1 MESLIL
7 FSIIVYNLNKLIGLE
22 ENMSVKIDIFTK
34 NLELTDR
41 LNDYV
46 FKKVEKL
53 EKFLDEV
60 DECRVDLSHIKTAR
74 NANDRHV
81 AQLTLRGKGYIL
93 RSEERSDSIFSAVD
107 AALDKMR
114 RQIRRYK
121 GKRAR
126 GRGDGQTIAEAISL
140 ALPEEEEE
148 ELEPI
153 IARRKRF
160 MLVPM
165 SEAEAIEQMK
175 LLGHEDFFVFY
186 NANTS
191 EFNVLYLRRDGTYG
205 IIIPEIG

>member
-1 MESLIL
+1 MT
-7 FSIIVYNLNKLIGLE
+7 
-22 ENMSVKIDIFTK
+22 VKIDIFTK
-34 NLELTDR
+34 NIELTDR

-46 FKKVEKL
+46 VKKVEKL

-60 DECRVDLSHIKTAR
+60 DECRVDLSHAKTAR
-74 NANDRHV
+74 NASDRYV
-81 AQLTLRGKGYIL
+81 AQLTLRGKGFIL
-93 RSEERSDSIFSAVD
+93 RSEERSDSIFSAAD
-107 AALDKMR
+107 AAIDKMR

-126 GRGDGQTIAEAISL
+126 GRGDGQTIAEAIDVIP
-140 ALPEEEEE
+140 ADEAIEMEEI
-148 ELEPI
+148 PV

-165 SEAEAIEQMK
+165 DELEAVEQMK
-175 LLGHEDFFVFY
+175 LLGHENFFIFY

-191 EFNVLYLRRDGTYG
+191 EFNVLYRRRDGTYG

>member
-1 MESLIL
+1 MEA
-7 FSIIVYNLNKLIGLE
+7 
-22 ENMSVKIDIFTK
+22 NMTVKIEIFTK

-46 FKKVEKL
+46 VMKVEKL

-60 DECRVDLSHIKTAR
+60 DECRVDLSYAKTAR

-81 AQLTLRGKGYIL
+81 AQLTLRGKGFIL

-114 RQIRRYK
+114 RQIRRFK

-126 GRGDGQTIAEAISL
+126 GRGDGQTIAEAIELS
-140 ALPEEEEE
+140 AAEAEEIEA
-148 ELEPI
+148 EPVI
-153 IARRKRF
+153 VRRKRF
-160 MLVPM
+160 MLAPM
-165 SEAEAIEQMK
+165 DELEAVEQMK
-175 LLGHEDFFVFY
+175 LLGHENFFIFY

-191 EFNVLYLRRDGTYG
+191 EFNVLYRRRDGTYG

>member
-1 MESLIL
+1 MT
-7 FSIIVYNLNKLIGLE
+7 
-22 ENMSVKIDIFTK
+22 VKIDIFTK
-34 NLELTDR
+34 NLDLNDR
-41 LNDYV
+41 LHDYV
-46 FKKVEKL
+46 VKKVEKL

-60 DECRVDLSHIKTAR
+60 DECRVDLSYAKTAR

-81 AQLTLRGKGYIL
+81 AQLTLRGKGFIL

-126 GRGDGQTIAEAISL
+126 GRGDGQTIAEAIE
-140 ALPEEEEE
+140 LPTEEAEEIE
-148 ELEPI
+148 AEPV

-165 SEAEAIEQMK
+165 DELEAVEQMK
-175 LLGHEDFFVFY
+175 LLGHENFFIFY

-191 EFNVLYLRRDGTYG
+191 EYNVLYKRRDGTYG

>member
-1 MESLIL
+1 MT
-7 FSIIVYNLNKLIGLE
+7 
-22 ENMSVKIDIFTK
+22 VKIDIFTK
-34 NLELTDR
+34 NLELSDR

-46 FKKVEKL
+46 VTKVEKL

-60 DECRVDLSHIKTAR
+60 DECRVDLSYIKTAR
-74 NANDRHV
+74 NANDRQV
-81 AQLTLRGKGYIL
+81 AQLTLRGKGFIL
-93 RSEERSDSIFSAVD
+93 RSEERSDSMFSAID

-126 GRGDGQTIAEAISL
+126 GRGDGQTIADAIDMGYEEV
-140 ALPEEEEE
+140 PEEVEEG
-148 ELEPI
+148 PI

-160 MLVPM
+160 QLVPM
-165 SEAEAIEQMK
+165 NEQEAVEQMK

-191 EFNVLYLRRDGTYG
+191 EFNVLYQRRDGTYG

>member
-1 MESLIL
+1 
-7 FSIIVYNLNKLIGLE
+7 
-22 ENMSVKIDIFTK
+22 MSVKIDIFTK
-34 NLELTDR
+34 NMELNDR

-46 FKKVEKL
+46 YSKVEKL

-81 AQLTLRGKGYIL
+81 AQLTLRGKGFIL
-93 RSEERSDSIFSAVD
+93 RSEERSDSMFSAVD
-107 AALDKMR
+107 AAVDKMR

-121 GKRAR
+121 GKRDR
-126 GRGDGQTIAEAISL
+126 GRGDGQTIADAIDVVYPDEMPL
-140 ALPEEEEE
+140 EEEQ
-148 ELEPI
+148 PVI
-153 IARRKRF
+153 VRRKRF

-165 SEAEAIEQMK
+165 DEQEAVEQMQ
-175 LLGHEDFFVFY
+175 LLGHENFFVFY

-191 EFNVLYLRRDGTYG
+191 EFNVLYRRRDGTYG

>member
-1 MESLIL
+1 MA
-7 FSIIVYNLNKLIGLE
+7 
-22 ENMSVKIDIFTK
+22 VKIDIFTK
-34 NLELTDR
+34 NLELSDR

-46 FKKVEKL
+46 FEKVSKL

-74 NANDRHV
+74 NTNDRHV
-81 AQLTLRGKGYIL
+81 AQLTLRGKGFIL

-114 RQIRRYK
+114 RQVRRYK
-121 GKRAR
+121 GKRDR
-126 GRGDGQTIAEAISL
+126 GRGDGQTISEMIDTGPAEVY
-140 ALPEEEEE
+140 EEED
-148 ELEPI
+148 LPV

-160 MLVPM
+160 VLVPM
-165 SEAEAIEQMK
+165 DEMEAVEQMK
-175 LLGHEDFFVFY
+175 LLGHENFFIFY

-191 EFNVLYLRRDGTYG
+191 EFNVLYRRRDDTYG

>member
-1 MESLIL
+1 MA
-7 FSIIVYNLNKLIGLE
+7 
-22 ENMSVKIDIFTK
+22 VKIDIFTK
-34 NLELTDR
+34 NIELTDR

-46 FKKVEKL
+46 VKKVEKL

-60 DECRVDLSHIKTAR
+60 EDCRVDLSHTKTAR

-81 AQLTLRGKGYIL
+81 AQLTLRGKGFIL

-121 GKRAR
+121 GKRDR
-126 GRGDGQTIAEAISL
+126 GRGDGQTITETMDLSYL
-140 ALPEEEEE
+140 EETTEFEEEEQPE
-148 ELEPI
+148 I
-153 IARRKRF
+153 VRRKRF
-160 MLVPM
+160 MLTPM
-165 SEAEAIEQMK
+165 DELEAIEQMK
-175 LLGHEDFFVFY
+175 LLGHENFFVFY

-191 EFNVLYLRRDGTYG
+191 EYNVLYKRLDGAYG

>member
-1 MESLIL
+1 
-7 FSIIVYNLNKLIGLE
+7 
-22 ENMSVKIDIFTK
+22 MSVKMDIFTK

-46 FKKVEKL
+46 VKKVDKL

-81 AQLTLRGKGYIL
+81 AQLTLRGKGFIL
-93 RSEERSDSIFSAVD
+93 RSEERSDSIFSAID
-107 AALDKMR
+107 ATVDKMR

-121 GKRAR
+121 GKRGR
-126 GRGDGQTIAEAISL
+126 GRGDGQTIAQAIEPAYPEL
-140 ALPEEEEE
+140 IEEEEE
-148 ELEPI
+148 QPVI
-153 IARRKRF
+153 VRRKRF
-160 MLVPM
+160 ALAPM
-165 SEAEAIEQMK
+165 DELEAIEQMK
-175 LLGHEDFFVFY
+175 LLGHENFFVFY

-191 EFNVLYLRRDGTYG
+191 EFNVLYKRRDGTYG

>member
-1 MESLIL
+1 MEA
-7 FSIIVYNLNKLIGLE
+7 
-22 ENMSVKIDIFTK
+22 NMTVKIDIFTK
-34 NLELTDR
+34 NIELTDR

-46 FKKVEKL
+46 VKKVEKL

-60 DECRVDLSHIKTAR
+60 DECRVDLSHAKTAR
-74 NANDRHV
+74 NASDRYV
-81 AQLTLRGKGYIL
+81 SQLTLRGKGFIL

-121 GKRAR
+121 GKRSR
-126 GRGDGQTIAEAISL
+126 GRGDGQTIAEAIDI
-140 ALPEEEEE
+140 AAVEAYEMEE
-148 ELEPI
+148 PPV

-165 SEAEAIEQMK
+165 DELEAIEQMK
-175 LLGHEDFFVFY
+175 LLGHENFFVFY

-191 EFNVLYLRRDGTYG
+191 EFNILYRRRDESYG
-205 IIIPEIG
+205 IIIPELG

>member
-1 MESLIL
+1 MT
-7 FSIIVYNLNKLIGLE
+7 
-22 ENMSVKIDIFTK
+22 VKIDIFTK

-46 FKKVEKL
+46 VKKVEKL
-53 EKFLDEV
+53 EKFMDEV
-60 DECRVDLSHIKTAR
+60 DECRVDLSHAKTAR
-74 NANDRHV
+74 NASDRHV
-81 AQLTLRGKGYIL
+81 AQLTLRGKGFIL

-121 GKRAR
+121 GKRGR
-126 GRGDGQTIAEAISL
+126 GRGDGQTIAEVVNVAETE
-140 ALPEEEEE
+140 AYEMEEP
-148 ELEPI
+148 PI

-165 SEAEAIEQMK
+165 DELEAVEQMK
-175 LLGHEDFFVFY
+175 LLGHENFFVFY

-191 EFNVLYLRRDGTYG
+191 EYNVLYQRRDGSYG

>member
-1 MESLIL
+1 MT
-7 FSIIVYNLNKLIGLE
+7 
-22 ENMSVKIDIFTK
+22 VKIDIFTK
-34 NLELTDR
+34 NLELNDR

-46 FKKVEKL
+46 VNKVDKL

-81 AQLTLRGKGYIL
+81 AQLTLRGKGFIL
-93 RSEERSDSIFSAVD
+93 RSEERSDSIFSAID
-107 AALDKMR
+107 AAIDKMR

-121 GKRAR
+121 GKRDR
-126 GRGDGQTIAEAISL
+126 GRGDGQTIAEAIDVPY
-140 ALPEEEEE
+140 PEEIEEE
-148 ELEPI
+148 QPI

-165 SEAEAIEQMK
+165 NELEAVEQMK
-175 LLGHEDFFVFY
+175 LLGHENFFIFY
-186 NANTS
+186 NANSS
-191 EFNVLYLRRDGTYG
+191 EFNVLYRRRDGTYG

>member
-1 MESLIL
+1 MT
-7 FSIIVYNLNKLIGLE
+7 
-22 ENMSVKIDIFTK
+22 VKIDIFTK
-34 NLELTDR
+34 NIELTDR

-46 FKKVEKL
+46 ITKVEKL

-60 DECRVDLSHIKTAR
+60 DECRVDLSHTKAAR

-81 AQLTLRGKGYIL
+81 AQLTLRGKGFIL

-121 GKRAR
+121 GKRER
-126 GRGDGQTIAEAISL
+126 GRGDGQTIADAIEL
-140 ALPEEEEE
+140 AYPEEPLVEDEEQAV
-148 ELEPI
+148 

-160 MLVPM
+160 VVSPM
-165 SEAEAIEQMK
+165 DELEAIEQMK
-175 LLGHEDFFVFY
+175 LLGHENFFLFY

-191 EFNVLYLRRDGTYG
+191 EFNVLYKRRDCTYG
-205 IIIPEIG
+205 IIIPVLG

>member
-1 MESLIL
+1 MT
-7 FSIIVYNLNKLIGLE
+7 
-22 ENMSVKIDIFTK
+22 VKIEIFTK

-46 FKKVEKL
+46 VKKVEKL

-60 DECRVDLSHIKTAR
+60 DECRVDLSHVKTAR

-81 AQLTLRGKGYIL
+81 AQLTLRGRGFIL

-114 RQIRRYK
+114 RQIARYK

-126 GRGDGQTIAEAISL
+126 GRGDGQTIAEAIEVP
-140 ALPEEEEE
+140 AMEPVEEEE
-148 ELEPI
+148 PI
-153 IARRKRF
+153 IVRRKHF

-165 SEAEAIEQMK
+165 DELEAIEQMK
-175 LLGHEDFFVFY
+175 LLGHDNFFVFF

-191 EFNVLYLRRDGTYG
+191 QLNVLYQRRDGSYG

>member
-1 MESLIL
+1 MT
-7 FSIIVYNLNKLIGLE
+7 
-22 ENMSVKIDIFTK
+22 VKIDIFTK
-34 NLELTDR
+34 NIELSDR

-46 FKKVEKL
+46 VTKVEKL

-60 DECRVDLSHIKTAR
+60 DECRVDLSYVKTAR

-81 AQLTLRGKGYIL
+81 AQLTLRGKGFIL
-93 RSEERSDSIFSAVD
+93 RSEERSDSMFSAVD

-126 GRGDGQTIAEAISL
+126 GRGDGQTIAEAIDMGY
-140 ALPEEEEE
+140 PEEVEPEVHE
-148 ELEPI
+148 EPI

-165 SEAEAIEQMK
+165 DELEAVEQMK

-191 EFNVLYLRRDGTYG
+191 EFNILYKRRDGTYG

>member
-1 MESLIL
+1 MT
-7 FSIIVYNLNKLIGLE
+7 
-22 ENMSVKIDIFTK
+22 VKIDIFTK

-46 FKKVEKL
+46 VKKVEKL

-60 DECRVDLSHIKTAR
+60 DECRVDLSHVKTAR

-81 AQLTLRGKGYIL
+81 AQLTLRGKGFIL

-121 GKRAR
+121 GKRDR
-126 GRGDGQTIAEAISL
+126 GRGDGQTIAEAIDV
-140 ALPEEEEE
+140 AYPVETEIEEE
-148 ELEPI
+148 PQI
-153 IARRKRF
+153 VRRKRF
-160 MLVPM
+160 PLVPM
-165 SEAEAIEQMK
+165 NELEAVEQMK
-175 LLGHEDFFVFY
+175 LLGHENFFVFY

-191 EFNVLYLRRDGTYG
+191 EFNVLYKRRDDTYG

>member
-1 MESLIL
+1 MT
-7 FSIIVYNLNKLIGLE
+7 
-22 ENMSVKIDIFTK
+22 VKIDIFTK

-46 FKKVEKL
+46 VKKVEKL
-53 EKFLDEV
+53 EKFMDEV
-60 DECRVDLSHIKTAR
+60 DECRVDLSHAKTAR
-74 NANDRHV
+74 NASDRHV
-81 AQLTLRGKGYIL
+81 AQLTLRGKGFIL

-121 GKRAR
+121 GKRGR
-126 GRGDGQTIAEAISL
+126 GRGDGQTIAEVVNVAE
-140 ALPEEEEE
+140 AEAFEMEEP
-148 ELEPI
+148 PI

-165 SEAEAIEQMK
+165 DELEAVEQMK
-175 LLGHEDFFVFY
+175 LLGHENFFVFY

-191 EFNVLYLRRDGTYG
+191 EYNVLYQRRDGSYG

>member
-1 MESLIL
+1 ME
-7 FSIIVYNLNKLIGLE
+7 VK
-22 ENMSVKIDIFTK
+22 MTVKIDIFTK
-34 NLELTDR
+34 NLELSDR

-46 FKKVEKL
+46 VKKVEKL
-53 EKFLDEV
+53 ERFLDEV
-60 DECRVDLSHIKTAR
+60 DECRVDLSYIKTAR

-81 AQLTLRGKGYIL
+81 AQLTLRGKGFIL
-93 RSEERSDSIFSAVD
+93 RSEERSDSMFSAVD

-126 GRGDGQTIAEAISL
+126 GRGDGQTIAEAIDMTY
-140 ALPEEEEE
+140 PEEMEPEVQE
-148 ELEPI
+148 EPI

-165 SEAEAIEQMK
+165 DELEAVEQMK

-191 EFNVLYLRRDGTYG
+191 EFNVLYKRRDGTYG

>member
-1 MESLIL
+1 MT
-7 FSIIVYNLNKLIGLE
+7 
-22 ENMSVKIDIFTK
+22 VKIDIFTK

-46 FKKVEKL
+46 VKKVEKL

-81 AQLTLRGKGYIL
+81 AQLTLRGKGFIL

-121 GKRAR
+121 GKREW
-126 GRGDGQTIAEAISL
+126 GRGDGQTISEAIDTS
-140 ALPEEEEE
+140 PPVEEMEEEE
-148 ELEPI
+148 PV

-165 SEAEAIEQMK
+165 DELEAVEQMK
-175 LLGHEDFFVFY
+175 LLGHENFFIFY

-191 EFNVLYLRRDGTYG
+191 EFNVLYRRRDGTYG